1 MKREQPDEESK
12 MVQESDVGADQLPS
26 MRQSKLS
33 TVEPTRAIDEDVL
46 DSNLDNQND
55 DANLDGDENPD
66 EEFKFKDRS
75 YINSID
81 SLHLRFNMGYYHNLR
96 TLQDDLEYLVTKV
109 IKTRCKNQLGEEYL
123 KRVLA

>member
-1 MKREQPDEESK
+1 
-12 MVQESDVGADQLPS
+12 

-33 TVEPTRAIDEDVL
+33 TVEPTRAIDEDML